1 MASTKYTRSFP
12 NDRWND
18 ALASVCSVFTIKD
31 LYSEQKEALE
41 NFFAGKHVYVNLPTA
56 FGKSLISQAIP
67 VMDDSLKLRTKRSG
81 IIVVISP
88 LKSLMIE
95 QVAFLNSI
103 GLPSVSLTDAECE
116 NVKFKENLIGVA
128 IDEAH
133 CISQWGM
140 SNSERGIKKIPF
152 RKWYGNL
159 GELMSLVPSNTN
171 FVVLTATATQETT
184 DCIFESLKLPPKKT
198 HTIRLKD
205 KFYHGCAKP
214 KNRVVEMYHAS
225 TPDNVKKHI
234 IENLSDETSYSTP
247 KMKKL
252 LANETSECLRQLIFA
267 DFNIGSCHFD
277 LPHQCCDVCAQTC
290 QCGNSDCGKIPVISC
305 DQDDDD
311 NNIPTIIRSVTTEDK
326 GTLKSLLMSY
336 RMQLIEME
344 VNTMTSSVGI
354 PNVFLEFG
362 GMQISQVLNTCHK
375 LFTIDDVIE
384 NVEIWRK
391 NHAPGILEAIKHVF
405 NDIDIDLDLS
415 PVEDEGLD
423 IDMDWEEVRDDSS
436 FLNMFNSQSMEWS
449 QTDTTADTTL
459 VENRSDFFEALVQ

>member
-1 MASTKYTRSFP
+1 
-12 NDRWND
+12 
-18 ALASVCSVFTIKD
+18 
-31 LYSEQKEALE
+31 
-41 NFFAGKHVYVNLPTA
+41 
-56 FGKSLISQAIP
+56 
-67 VMDDSLKLRTKRSG
+67 
-81 IIVVISP
+81 
-88 LKSLMIE
+88 
-95 QVAFLNSI
+95 
-103 GLPSVSLTDAECE
+103 
-116 NVKFKENLIGVA
+116 
-128 IDEAH
+128 
-133 CISQWGM
+133 M

-159 GELMSLVPSNTN
+159 GELMSLVPNNTN

-198 HTIRLKD
+198 HTVKQSPDRHNLRYSVQYIDNNIPLKMVFAGLLNEMNEKGVEADRTLIYCQTRKHCGLLYRLFEIHLKD

-234 IENLSDETSYSTP
+234 IENLSDESGHIRILISTIAFGMGVNCKSVHRVVHFGPSKNMECYVQESGRAGRDGKPSNCIILYNGLLASYSTP

-267 DFNIGSCHFD
+267 DFNIGSSHFD

-311 NNIPTIIRSVTTEDK
+311 DNDIPTIIRSVTSEDK
-326 GTLKSLLMSY
+326 ATLKSLLMSY
-336 RMQLIEME
+336 KMQLIEME

-384 NVEIWRK
+384 NVEIWKK
-391 NHAPGILEAIKHVF
+391 NHALGILEAIKHVF

-415 PVEDEGLD
+415 AVEDEGLD

-436 FLNMFNSQSMEWS
+436 FLNMDNSQSMEWN
-449 QTDTTADTTL
+449 QTDTSADTTL